1 VVADDR
7 RRSDGGAKRSVG
19 GGVILL
25 LAGLGLVAGPAGAS
39 AQSLAGLILE
49 EFTEEPVALAEVV
62 LATLEGDSV
71 AAALTDENG
80 YFAVE
85 APEAGRFYLV
95 ASAFGY
101 RASRSERL
109 DLDAGQQRVVQLHL
123 SLRPLP
129 VEGVRVEAGPG
140 DGPRVP
146 ELEARGFYDRLERG
160 EGEFLTPG
168 QIAAHPGTYTPQ
180 LFREMTSVWLLPAQ
194 NGSRGPWSDR
204 VWIRKREG
212 RQRGGDGTPEGL
224 CEPHLWVDDVRV
236 ELMPGEGLD
245 DLVPKAQLEGVEVFV
260 APFGPPLR
268 YLRDADPDRAC
279 GAILFWTNR
288 R

>member
-1 VVADDR
+1 MLVLTPR
-7 RRSDGGAKRSVG
+7 GGA
-19 GGVILL
+19 
-25 LAGLGLVAGPAGAS
+25 
-39 AQSLAGLILE
+39 AQSVAGLILE
-49 EFTEEPVALAEVV
+49 EFTEEPVRLARVV

-71 AAALTDENG
+71 ASALTDENG
-80 YFAVE
+80 YFAVR
-85 APEAGRFYLV
+85 ASEAGRFYLL

-109 DLDAGQQRVVQLHL
+109 ELESDQRRVVQMHL

-129 VEGVRVEAGPG
+129 VEGVTVEAGPG
-140 DGPRVP
+140 DGPRIP

-160 EGEFLTPG
+160 EGEFLSPG
-168 QIAAHPGTYTPQ
+168 QIASHPGTYTPQ
-180 LFREMTSVWLLPAQ
+180 LFREMTSVWLLPPEQ
-194 NGSRGPWSDR
+194 GSLGPWSDR
-204 VWIRKREG
+204 VWIRQREG
-212 RQRGGDGTPEGL
+212 RQRADDGTPRGL

-236 ELMPGEGLD
+236 ELMPGESLD
-245 DLVPKAQLEGVEVFV
+245 DLVPKAELEGIEVFV

-268 YLRDADPDRAC
+268 YLRDADPERAC